1 MSMTPGTRIGPY
13 EVTSP
18 LGEGGMGVVYRARDT
33 QLQRQVALK
42 LLPDHFAEDADR
54 LNRFEREAQ
63 VLASLNHP
71 NIAQIYGLEK
81 SGNSNC
87 IVMELVEGETLAERI
102 KRGPIPLQEAI
113 DIAKQMVDALEA
125 AHERG
130 IVHRDLKPANIKRT
144 PAGAVKILDFG
155 LAKATRN
162 TLPSEKGYSNS
173 PTIMSGSLAGVIMGT
188 APYMSPEQARGK
200 EIDGRTDIWA
210 FGCVLYEMLTGKQ
223 VFAGETTTDV
233 LARVLEGQPKWDALP
248 ADTPA
253 SIRTLL
259 EAALTK
265 DPKQRLQHIGD
276 TRLFLAR
283 PSTID
288 RSSPVVIRDRGGRR
302 GWIVAAVLALAL
314 LGAIVPAA
322 MYFTRAPAELPVI
335 RFETPAPGFFPNG
348 GPAISPDG
356 QRIAYVAIAGSKPA
370 IWIRPM
376 GSVSAQQLPGTDN
389 ATGLFWA
396 PDSRRLAF
404 FADGKLKK
412 TDVVGGGVQTL
423 GDAPPVTTPGT
434 WNRDG
439 VILFGG
445 SLGQTAGIGRI
456 SDSGGP
462 VTAVASADVSANPL
476 QFYPKFLPDGRHFL
490 FHTVGSDGSTG
501 TVYLGSLDSKSI
513 TRLMGTPSFTPDGV
527 NSAAMYA
534 SGYLLFSRDRTLLAQ
549 PFDPVKGTL
558 SGEASPIAENVARDF
573 SVSDTG
579 VLVYRATPGASGQPQ
594 VSLSWVDRKGKAI
607 SEVRTPG
614 NVAFVSL
621 SHDGR
626 IAVDNALGG
635 SSDIWVIDSRGV
647 PNKLTA
653 DNPNFDGYPVW
664 STDGSRIVFGSAR
677 GNEPGLATKLYQK
690 SSNGVGAAELLLP
703 IDPDLLDA
711 PLDWVRNGIL
721 FMRVKLATLQTTDL
735 WFLSMPDKK
744 PSLYLH
750 NGFINAHAKLSQDG
764 KYIAYTTNESGTF
777 QIVVQTFP
785 DLAGGKWPITA
796 QGGIEPIWGRDGH
809 ELYYLALDGKL
820 MSVAVKTSPTF
831 QAGDTSEL
839 FQTTLSPLNNP
850 LSRRYAVSPDGQRIL
865 IASGP
870 NAPSTGGNSTPITAV
885 VNWTATLRKK

>member
-13 EVTSP
+13 EVTAP

-42 LLPDHFAEDADR
+42 LLPDHFAEDSDR

-81 SGNSNC
+81 SGNSSC

-102 KRGPIPLQEAI
+102 KRGPFPLPEAI

-162 TLPSEKGYSNS
+162 PLPSEKGYSNS
-173 PTIMSGSLAGVIMGT
+173 PTMMSGSLAGVIMGT

-200 EIDGRTDIWA
+200 EIDARTDIWA
-210 FGCVLYEMLTGKQ
+210 FGCVLYEMLTGRQ

-233 LARVLEGQPKWDALP
+233 LAKVLEGQPKWDALP
-248 ADTPA
+248 VDTPA

-259 EAALTK
+259 EATLTK
-265 DPKQRLQHIGD
+265 DPKQRLQHVGD

-288 RSSPVVIRDRGGRR
+288 KSSSVVIRDRGGRR
-302 GWIVAAVLALAL
+302 GWIVAALLAVAL
-314 LGAIVPAA
+314 LAAIIPAGL
-322 MYFTRAPAELPVI
+322 YFTRASAEIPVI
-335 RFETPAPGFFPNG
+335 RFEMPAPGFFPGG
-348 GPAISPDG
+348 GPVISPDG
-356 QRIAYVAIAGSKPA
+356 QRIAYVAAAGGKPA

-376 GSVSAQQLPGTDN
+376 GSLSAQQLPGTDS
-389 ATGLFWA
+389 AIGLFWA

-423 GDAPPVTTPGT
+423 GDAPTITTPGS

-445 SLGQTAGIGRI
+445 NLGQGVGILRI
-456 SDSGGP
+456 SDSGG
-462 VTAVASADVSANPL
+462 AASLVAAMDVSSNPI
-476 QFYPKFLPDGRHFL
+476 QFFPRFLPDGQHFL
-490 FHTVGSDGSTG
+490 FATVGPDGSTG
-501 TVYLGSLDSKSI
+501 NVYLGSLESKSA
-513 TRLMGTPSFTPDGV
+513 THVMGIPNFTADGV
-527 NSAAMYA
+527 NSNAMYA
-534 SGYLLFSRDRTLLAQ
+534 QGYLIFSRDRTLLAQ
-549 PFDPVKGTL
+549 PFDPAHGTL
-558 SGEASPIAENVARDF
+558 SGEPSPIAENVGRDF

-579 VLVYRATPGASGQPQ
+579 VLVYRTTPGQTGQP
-594 VSLSWVDRKGKAI
+594 VASLSWVDRKGKPV
-607 SEVRTPG
+607 SEVRTPT
-614 NVAFVSL
+614 NVGWISL

-626 IAVDNALGG
+626 IAVDNSSSGN
-635 SSDIWVIDSRGV
+635 SDIWVIDSRGV

-653 DNPNFDGYPVW
+653 DNPNFDGNPVW
-664 STDGSRIVFGSAR
+664 SPDGSRIAFGSRRNTTA
-677 GNEPGLATKLYQK
+677 LATLLFQK
-690 SSNGVGAAELLLP
+690 SSNGVGASEPLLP
-703 IDPDLLDA
+703 DEPDVFDA
-711 PLDWVRNGIL
+711 PLDWSTTGIL
-721 FMRVKLATLQTTDL
+721 YLRVKLATLQIADI
-735 WFLSMPDKK
+735 WFLSNSDKK
-744 PSLYLH
+744 PAQYLH
-750 NGFINAHAKLSQDG
+750 NGFANTQAQLSPDA

-785 DLAGGKWPITA
+785 DPTGGKWPITA
-796 QGGIEPIWGRDGH
+796 QGGVEPMWRRDGH
-809 ELYYLALDGKL
+809 ELYYLALDGKI
-820 MSVAVKTSPTF
+820 MSVAVKTNPIF
-831 QAGDTSEL
+831 QAGETSEL
-839 FQTTLSPLNNP
+839 FQTTLTPLNNP
-850 LSRRYAVSPDGQRIL
+850 ASRRYAVSPDGQRIL
-865 IASGP
+865 IASVP
-870 NAPSTGGNSTPITAV
+870 NATPTGGNSIPITAV
-885 VNWTATLRKK
+885 VNWTATVKKK